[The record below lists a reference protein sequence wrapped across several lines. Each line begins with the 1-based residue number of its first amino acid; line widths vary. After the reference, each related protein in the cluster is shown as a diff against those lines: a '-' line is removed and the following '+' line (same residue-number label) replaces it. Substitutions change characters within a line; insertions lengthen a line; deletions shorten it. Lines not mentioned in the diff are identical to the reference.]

1 MHRLEQILL
10 LYNKTVDL
18 FLDTIR
24 TSFFY
29 DFNFQYGSYTYMYI
43 INLFQI

>member
-18 FLDTIR
+18 FLDIIR

-29 DFNFQYGSYTYMYI
+29 DFNFQYGSYTY